1 MKVVKFARRHTA
13 GPDRGVNMLL
23 RSKTLLMVAILL
35 YVSWIASAQS
45 PSYDLVLRNAR
56 IVDGSGRGAYPGDV
70 AIRGDTIL
78 QIARAITEQ
87 SKRVI
92 DVGGQ
97 VLAPGFIDVHS
108 HGRYGIVTLPS
119 ADNVVRQGVTTVI
132 EGPDGNSPVP
142 LAPFLKR
149 IEALRKT
156 INFGTFIGQGSIRSA
171 AMGRENR
178 PPTTAELDKMR
189 VLVEQG
195 MKEGA
200 FGLSSGLSYVPG
212 VYATTAEIV
221 EVAKVAGRLGGHY
234 QSHIRGEGG
243 SVVKAVREA
252 IEVGEMGHLP
262 TQVTHHKVVGKENFG
277 QSVETLRLIDAA
289 RARGVDVTID
299 QYPYTSIGGDIES
312 TLFRSWVLEGSR
324 EDILARLHNPIERA
338 RIKAESIQIIR
349 GGSMRGDLTK
359 VVLSQ
364 CPFDRSLAGKTLA
377 DIARVR
383 GLRPDAEGG
392 AEAAMWLLEQGG
404 CGRVG
409 RDLLSESDVERI
421 MRHRYTMI
429 ASDGGIIV
437 GVGTERAG
445 LPHPRS
451 YGTFPRVLA
460 VYARDR
466 KALVLEDAVRKMTS
480 LPAQRLGLKDRG
492 TIAVGMK
499 ADLVVFDPSRV
510 RDTATFENPHQYPEG
525 IPIVIVNGEIVFEN
539 GAITTARP
547 GKVLYGPAK
556 ASTTTP

>member
-1 MKVVKFARRHTA
+1 
-13 GPDRGVNMLL
+13 MLM
-23 RSKTLLMVAILL
+23 RPKTLSLAALL
-35 YVSWIASAQS
+35 LTLSLPASAQA
-45 PSYDLVLRNAR
+45 PPYDLVLRNAR
-56 IVDGSGRGAYPGDV
+56 IVDGSGRAAYPGDV
-70 AIRGDTIL
+70 AIRGDTIVAVAPS
-78 QIARAITEQ
+78 IAGDARRT
-87 SKRVI
+87 I
-92 DVGGQ
+92 DIRGQ

-108 HGRYGIVTLPS
+108 HGRYGIVTFPS
-119 ADNVVRQGVTTVI
+119 ADNIVRQGVTTII

-149 IEALRKT
+149 IEGLRKT
-156 INFGTFIGQGSIRSA
+156 INFGTFIGQGSIRNA

-178 PPTTAELDKMR
+178 PPTPAELDKMR
-189 VLVEQG
+189 TLVEQG

-200 FGLSSGLSYVPG
+200 FGLSSGLDYVPG

-221 EVAKVAGRLGGHY
+221 ELAKVAGRFGGHY

-252 IEVGEMGHLP
+252 IEVGEQGHLP
-262 TQVTHHKVVGKENFG
+262 MQVTHHKVVGKENFG
-277 QSVETLRLIDAA
+277 RSVETLRLIDAA
-289 RARGVDVTID
+289 RGRGVDATID

-312 TLFRSWVLEGSR
+312 TLFRAWVLEGNR
-324 EDILARLHNPIERA
+324 EDILARLHDPKERA
-338 RIKAESIQIIR
+338 RIKGESTRIIR
-349 GGSMRGDLTK
+349 SGSMRGDLTK

-377 DIARVR
+377 DIARLR

-421 MRHRYTMI
+421 LRHPFTMI

-460 VYARDR
+460 VYVRDR
-466 KALVLEDAVRKMTS
+466 KLLTLEDAVRKMTS
-480 LPAQRLGLKDRG
+480 FPAQRLGLRDRG
-492 TIAVGMK
+492 TIGVGMK
-499 ADLVVFDPSRV
+499 ADLVVFDPAHV
-510 RDTATFENPHQYPEG
+510 RDTATFESPHQYPEG

-547 GKVLYGPAK
+547 GKVLHGPGNARIT
-556 ASTTTP
+556 AP